1 MRKHYLFL
9 LLILFTLLSY
19 ADEYVNGYFKKDGS
33 YVEGYFRSSPNSTN
47 RDNYSTQGNINPYS
61 ASTGTKAPDYSSN
74 ALNYGSGQII
84 YTGPRGG
91 QYYYSESGRKVYV
104 PKR

>member
-1 MRKHYLFL
+1 MKTNIYL
-9 LLILFTLLSY
+9 LLICFLTLSAY
-19 ADEYVNGYFKKDGS
+19 ADEWVNGYFKKDGT
-33 YVEGYFRSSPNSTN
+33 YVQGYFKSSPNSTN

-61 ASTGTKAPDYSSN
+61 GSTGTKAPDYSPD